1 MAVTLLFEEQ
11 HEAYELFTKTDLFNV
26 MFEEERGSKISTETL
41 TRAHARWNEEW
52 CRGGRKE
59 KEVEDEKGHK
69 RHRDFRHMVELR
81 IEDADMRIG
90 MNGPQ
95 DNLPIVYGA
104 GKEGDGPKY
113 DQLKMLHNWHVV
125 RCHDQKLQYAESS
138 ACIDTKSEA
147 YKLGSPRLLDD
158 GVTGKQLLP
167 SRPIAVFDGNTKY
180 FHETL
185 PTEMFTPPV
194 IFEKSDGSILIVRAV
209 MCIPTTCQKCTDKK
223 KSRRAAKTKAPEEEG

>member
-1 MAVTLLFEEQ
+1 
-11 HEAYELFTKTDLFNV
+11 
-26 MFEEERGSKISTETL
+26 
-41 TRAHARWNEEW
+41 
-52 CRGGRKE
+52 
-59 KEVEDEKGHK
+59 
-69 RHRDFRHMVELR
+69 
-81 IEDADMRIG
+81 
-90 MNGPQ
+90 
-95 DNLPIVYGA
+95 
-104 GKEGDGPKY
+104 
-113 DQLKMLHNWHVV
+113 MLHNWHVV

-147 YKLGSPRLLDD
+147 YKLGSPVLDVWMPDDGCESVMICSGHLCLFCWSGGKDNECDGKLRDIQLPKNLFCTGGMPFVHSYDCSFESFQRLLDD

>member
-1 MAVTLLFEEQ
+1 MLFVARRTLVAFVVTQGSLENFSSTYLEHATNYGKVIKTHKSTAKMSIRRLTESQQMAVTLLFEEQ

-95 DNLPIVYGA
+95 D
-104 GKEGDGPKY
+104 
-113 DQLKMLHNWHVV
+113 
-125 RCHDQKLQYAESS
+125 
-138 ACIDTKSEA
+138 
-147 YKLGSPRLLDD
+147 SP
-158 GVTGKQLLP
+158 
-167 SRPIAVFDGNTKY
+167 
-180 FHETL
+180 
-185 PTEMFTPPV
+185 
-194 IFEKSDGSILIVRAV
+194 
-209 MCIPTTCQKCTDKK
+209 
-223 KSRRAAKTKAPEEEG
+223 